1 MTFHSAAWHFE
12 LTCFKFGFSSHRPV
26 LAVAACLSGGD
37 SSRKNFNSGLPT
49 KVGQNDLEDPL
60 RSQIKKNGVRITSLA
75 LLDEIVLSKILKEK
89 IFAGSEEERKR
100 GGVAAVLR

>member
-37 SSRKNFNSGLPT
+37 SSRKAFNSGLPT

-60 RSQIKKNGVRITSLA
+60 RSQIKKMVCESRAWLYRTKLCCQKFLKKKSLR
-75 LLDEIVLSKILKEK
+75 VV
-89 IFAGSEEERKR
+89 KR
-100 GGVAAVLR
+100 RGNEAE

>member
-1 MTFHSAAWHFE
+1 MTYHSAAWHFE

-37 SSRKNFNSGLPT
+37 SSRKTFNSGLPT

-60 RSQIKKNGVRITSLA
+60 QSQIKKWCANHEPGFIGRNC
-75 LLDEIVLSKILKEK
+75 
-89 IFAGSEEERKR
+89 
-100 GGVAAVLR
+100 AVKNF